1 MEYFKN
7 RVNEVVLKD
16 AVKKSARRFN
26 VLDIL
31 FDSFKDGVIDKEY
44 FSNKIN
50 ETKVFF

>member
-26 VLDIL
+26 VLDVL
-31 FDSFKDGVIDKEY
+31 FDSFKDGAQYVEEFLLIM
-44 FSNKIN
+44 
-50 ETKVFF
+50 V